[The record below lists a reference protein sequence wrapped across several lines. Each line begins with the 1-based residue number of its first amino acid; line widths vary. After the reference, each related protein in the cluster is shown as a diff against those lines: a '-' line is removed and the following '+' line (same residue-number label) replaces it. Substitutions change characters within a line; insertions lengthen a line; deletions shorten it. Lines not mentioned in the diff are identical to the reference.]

1 MLWSELFA
9 EADPSLADGVSEP
22 AVLAI
27 ERSLGCV
34 FPGDYRKFLQ
44 EHDGGALDDG
54 RAVFYS
60 VAKHVVEGEDER
72 SAEEETLR
80 RANLSQPGDA
90 PLVLI
95 GFEEKAEFGFKRAD
109 VAQSRATA
117 GIYLMADDGELAFAA
132 PSFTAFARDL
142 TRRVAKARARRAL
155 PWWRRLFARDA

>member
-1 MLWSELFA
+1 MLLPCRGLNSSPTPIPISPIA
-9 EADPSLADGVSEP
+9 HSEP

-60 VAKHVVEGEDER
+60 VAKHPAEGEDDR

-109 VAQSRATA
+109 VAQSRA
-117 GIYLMADDGELAFAA
+117 MRE
-132 PSFTAFARDL
+132 FT
-142 TRRVAKARARRAL
+142 
-155 PWWRRLFARDA
+155 